1 MAVAVLVAAAAL
13 PLVAGQHL
21 LTAMIVALHAAFMA
35 LAWNVAAGYAGQ
47 FSLGHSLFYGIGAYA
62 STVLYLRLGLT
73 PWAGMF
79 AGAALAGVVGI
90 LLALGVYRYNVY
102 GIFFALV
109 TLGAAE
115 VAKGLADNW
124 DFIKGPVGILLT
136 MQHAPGNFFF
146 LRREPYYF
154 VALAMLVAMILI
166 SLLLER
172 SPLGQYFLAVRE
184 DEQAAEASGVNT
196 YRYKTIAIG
205 LSAALTA
212 FAGSFYAQ
220 FYLYVSPE
228 TVFTFEPQLTMML
241 GTMVGGAGTAFGP
254 VIGAMLFSGLGEALR
269 NLPFFESTRRVVI
282 GSKMVYAVLLIVVLH
297 LPARRPHHARAQAR
311 VTAAMAALLEV
322 QSVSKRFGGLQALS
336 NVGFTVAEGEIV
348 GIIGPNGAGKTT
360 LFNVV
365 TGVYPPDTGRV
376 VFRGVDV
383 TGAAPYRICKLG
395 AARTF
400 QISKPFAALT
410 VLQTVRIG
418 ALNRIRDTAG
428 ATVKALEVLELMGL
442 AGKRDELGRA
452 LTVIERKRLEMARAL
467 ATQPSLLLL
476 DEVAAGLRPNEVQEM
491 IALVR
496 SIAAGGVSVL
506 IIEHVLEAVMRL
518 SGRIVV
524 LNYGEVI
531 AEGRPDEMVDDPR
544 VIEAY
549 LGEAYSLA

>member
-1 MAVAVLVAAAAL
+1 VSRGPARRIVVAVAVLVAAAAL

-79 AGAALAGVVGI
+79 AGAALAGVVGV

-136 MQHAPGNFFF
+136 MQYAPGDFFF

-166 SLLLER
+166 SLVLEG

-205 LSAALTA
+205 LSAAFTA

-220 FYLYVSPE
+220 FYLYISPE
-228 TVFTFEPQLTMML
+228 TVFVFEPQLTMML

-269 NLPFFESTRRVVI
+269 NMPFFENTRQVVI
-282 GSKMVYAVLLIVVLH
+282 GSKMVYAVLLIVVLIY
-297 LPARRPHHARAQAR
+297 LP
-311 VTAAMAALLEV
+311 
-322 QSVSKRFGGLQALS
+322 GGLI
-336 NVGFTVAEGEIV
+336 T
-348 GIIGPNGAGKTT
+348 
-360 LFNVV
+360 
-365 TGVYPPDTGRV
+365 
-376 VFRGVDV
+376 
-383 TGAAPYRICKLG
+383 
-395 AARTF
+395 
-400 QISKPFAALT
+400 
-410 VLQTVRIG
+410 
-418 ALNRIRDTAG
+418 
-428 ATVKALEVLELMGL
+428 
-442 AGKRDELGRA
+442 LGR
-452 LTVIERKRLEMARAL
+452 RRA
-467 ATQPSLLLL
+467 
-476 DEVAAGLRPNEVQEM
+476 
-491 IALVR
+491 
-496 SIAAGGVSVL
+496 
-506 IIEHVLEAVMRL
+506 
-518 SGRIVV
+518 
-524 LNYGEVI
+524 
-531 AEGRPDEMVDDPR
+531 
-544 VIEAY
+544 
-549 LGEAYSLA
+549 

>member
-1 MAVAVLVAAAAL
+1 MSRWPARRIAVAVAVLVAAAAL

-90 LLALGVYRYNVY
+90 LLALGVYRYNVH

-136 MQHAPGNFFF
+136 MQHAPGDFFF

-154 VALAMLVAMILI
+154 VALAMLVAMILV

-220 FYLYVSPE
+220 FYLYISPE
-228 TVFTFEPQLTMML
+228 TVFIFEPQLTMML

-282 GSKMVYAVLLIVVLH
+282 GSKMVYAVLLIVVLIY
-297 LPARRPHHARAQAR
+297 LP
-311 VTAAMAALLEV
+311 
-322 QSVSKRFGGLQALS
+322 GGLI
-336 NVGFTVAEGEIV
+336 T
-348 GIIGPNGAGKTT
+348 
-360 LFNVV
+360 
-365 TGVYPPDTGRV
+365 
-376 VFRGVDV
+376 
-383 TGAAPYRICKLG
+383 
-395 AARTF
+395 
-400 QISKPFAALT
+400 
-410 VLQTVRIG
+410 
-418 ALNRIRDTAG
+418 
-428 ATVKALEVLELMGL
+428 
-442 AGKRDELGRA
+442 LGR
-452 LTVIERKRLEMARAL
+452 KRA
-467 ATQPSLLLL
+467 
-476 DEVAAGLRPNEVQEM
+476 
-491 IALVR
+491 
-496 SIAAGGVSVL
+496 
-506 IIEHVLEAVMRL
+506 
-518 SGRIVV
+518 
-524 LNYGEVI
+524 
-531 AEGRPDEMVDDPR
+531 
-544 VIEAY
+544 
-549 LGEAYSLA
+549 

>member
-1 MAVAVLVAAAAL
+1 VAVAVLVAAAAL

-62 STVLYLRLGLT
+62 STVLYLRVGLT

-79 AGAALAGVVGI
+79 AGAALAGVVGV

-136 MQHAPGNFFF
+136 MQYAPGDFFF

-166 SLLLER
+166 SLVLER

-220 FYLYVSPE
+220 FYLYISPE
-228 TVFTFEPQLTMML
+228 TVFVFEPQLTMML

-269 NLPFFESTRRVVI
+269 NLPFFENTRQVVI
-282 GSKMVYAVLLIVVLH
+282 GSKMVYAVLLIVVLIY
-297 LPARRPHHARAQAR
+297 LP
-311 VTAAMAALLEV
+311 
-322 QSVSKRFGGLQALS
+322 GGLI
-336 NVGFTVAEGEIV
+336 T
-348 GIIGPNGAGKTT
+348 
-360 LFNVV
+360 
-365 TGVYPPDTGRV
+365 
-376 VFRGVDV
+376 
-383 TGAAPYRICKLG
+383 
-395 AARTF
+395 
-400 QISKPFAALT
+400 
-410 VLQTVRIG
+410 
-418 ALNRIRDTAG
+418 
-428 ATVKALEVLELMGL
+428 
-442 AGKRDELGRA
+442 LGR
-452 LTVIERKRLEMARAL
+452 RRA
-467 ATQPSLLLL
+467 
-476 DEVAAGLRPNEVQEM
+476 
-491 IALVR
+491 
-496 SIAAGGVSVL
+496 
-506 IIEHVLEAVMRL
+506 
-518 SGRIVV
+518 
-524 LNYGEVI
+524 
-531 AEGRPDEMVDDPR
+531 
-544 VIEAY
+544 
-549 LGEAYSLA
+549 

>member
-1 MAVAVLVAAAAL
+1 MLVAAAAL

-79 AGAALAGVVGI
+79 AGAALAGVVGV

-136 MQHAPGNFFF
+136 MQYAPEDFFF

-154 VALAMLVAMILI
+154 VALAMLVAMIVI

-172 SPLGQYFLAVRE
+172 LPLGQYFLAVRE

-220 FYLYVSPE
+220 FYLYISPE
-228 TVFTFEPQLTMML
+228 TVFVFEPQLTMML
-241 GTMVGGAGTAFGP
+241 GTMVGGAGTALGP

-269 NLPFFESTRRVVI
+269 NLPFFENTRQVVI
-282 GSKMVYAVLLIVVLH
+282 GSKMVYAVLLIVVLIY
-297 LPARRPHHARAQAR
+297 LP
-311 VTAAMAALLEV
+311 
-322 QSVSKRFGGLQALS
+322 GGLI
-336 NVGFTVAEGEIV
+336 T
-348 GIIGPNGAGKTT
+348 
-360 LFNVV
+360 
-365 TGVYPPDTGRV
+365 
-376 VFRGVDV
+376 
-383 TGAAPYRICKLG
+383 
-395 AARTF
+395 
-400 QISKPFAALT
+400 
-410 VLQTVRIG
+410 
-418 ALNRIRDTAG
+418 
-428 ATVKALEVLELMGL
+428 
-442 AGKRDELGRA
+442 LGR
-452 LTVIERKRLEMARAL
+452 RRA
-467 ATQPSLLLL
+467 
-476 DEVAAGLRPNEVQEM
+476 
-491 IALVR
+491 
-496 SIAAGGVSVL
+496 
-506 IIEHVLEAVMRL
+506 
-518 SGRIVV
+518 
-524 LNYGEVI
+524 
-531 AEGRPDEMVDDPR
+531 
-544 VIEAY
+544 
-549 LGEAYSLA
+549 